1 MRVFN
6 PLSCKGLF
14 FIFAVCLLFLCL
26 MGGSQAMAKDT
37 LTLAVKGEPDEG
49 YDPTLGWGRYGA
61 PLFQSTLL
69 RRDEN
74 LNIVNDLATG
84 RSLSE
89 DGLVWDVTIRD
100 DAKFSDGTALTA
112 EDVAYTFNTAAKSG
126 GKVDL
131 VNLDKAEA
139 TGKYTVRLTL
149 KKRDTTFINRLI
161 SLGIVP
167 KAAHGPGYARKP
179 VGSGPYMMVEWN
191 EGQQMIAQVNPH
203 YYGET
208 PYFKKLVFLFTDE
221 DTSFA
226 AAKAG
231 KVDVVVVPQAL
242 AVQTIP
248 GMVLHPV
255 KSVDNRGLMFPCV
268 PDEGKVTDKGAPIGN
283 NVTADPAVRKAVNVA
298 IDREVLVK
306 GVLEGFGRPAYGPC
320 DGLPW
325 DNAAANKFKDGDP
338 EAARKFLADAG
349 WKDTD
354 GDGIVEKDGV
364 KAEFTVIYPA
374 GRSIRQY
381 LALAV
386 ADMLKPVGIRAVV
399 EGKRSW
405 DEIKHLM
412 HSCVIV
418 FGWGAHD
425 PIEIYQLY
433 SSHHMGE
440 GWNDPGFYKN
450 PKVDE
455 YMDAA
460 ISAESYEASLPLWKK
475 SQWDGT
481 TGSNTKGDAPW
492 AWMVNLDH
500 TYFISEHLDVGVSQ
514 VEPHGHGWPI
524 TANIQKWTWKD

>member
-1 MRVFN
+1 MHVPKRLSVGRSLAILAAGLIVF
-6 PLSCKGLF
+6 C
-14 FIFAVCLLFLCL
+14 
-26 MGGSQAMAKDT
+26 AMAASPALARDT
-37 LTLAVKGEPDEG
+37 LTLAVKGEPDDG
-49 YDPTLGWGRYGA
+49 YDPTLGWGRYGS

-69 RRDEN
+69 KRDEN
-74 LNIVNDLATG
+74 LNIVNDLAT
-84 RSLSE
+84 SAALSA
-89 DGLVWDVTIRD
+89 DGLAWSVAIRE
-100 DAKFSDGTALTA
+100 DAKFSDGTPLTA
-112 EDVAYTFNTAAKSG
+112 EDVAYTFNTAAKAG

-131 VNLDKAEA
+131 INLDKAEA
-139 TGKYTVRLTL
+139 TGKYAVEFTL
-149 KKRDTTFINRLI
+149 GKRDTTFINRLI

-191 EGQQMIAQVNPH
+191 EGQQMIAEANPH
-203 YYGET
+203 YYGRK
-208 PYFKKLVFLFTDE
+208 PFFKRLVFLFTDE

-248 GMVLHPV
+248 GMTLHPV
-255 KSVDNRGLMFPCV
+255 KSVDNRGLMFPTV
-268 PDEGKVTDKGAPIGN
+268 PDTGKTTDKGAPIGN
-283 NVTADPAVRKAVNVA
+283 DVTADLAIRRAVNVA
-298 IDREVLVK
+298 IDRNVLVS

-325 DNAAANKFKDGDP
+325 DNPENKIKDGDP
-338 EAARKFLADAG
+338 EAARKILADAG

-354 GDGIVEKDGV
+354 GDGIVEKDGL

-381 LALAV
+381 LALAC
-386 ADMLKPVGIRAVV
+386 ADMLKKIGINAKV

-425 PIEIYQLY
+425 PIEVYQLY
-433 SSHHMGE
+433 SSHHAGD
-440 GWNDPGFYKN
+440 GWNNPGYYTN
-450 PKVDE
+450 AKVDE
-455 YMDAA
+455 YLDGA
-460 ISAESYEASLPLWKK
+460 ISAPGYEASLELWKK
-475 SQWDGT
+475 AQWDGE
-481 TGSNTKGDAPW
+481 TGSNAHGDAPW
-492 AWMVNLDH
+492 AWLVNLEH
-500 TYFISEHLDVGVSQ
+500 TYFISNHLDVGVSQ

>member
-1 MRVFN
+1 MHIFLRSRSCRLVLAFMAGFLLLAVFAA
-6 PLSCKGLF
+6 PPVL
-14 FIFAVCLLFLCL
+14 
-26 MGGSQAMAKDT
+26 AKDT
-37 LTLAVKGEPDEG
+37 LTLAVKGEPDDG
-49 YDPTLGWGRYGA
+49 YDPTLGWGRYGN

-69 RRDEN
+69 KRDEN
-74 LNIVNDLATG
+74 LNIVNELATAAT
-84 RSLSE
+84 LSA
-89 DGLVWDVTIRD
+89 DGLTWDVTLRED
-100 DAKFSDGTALTA
+100 VQFSDGSALTA
-112 EDVAYTFNTAAKSG
+112 EDVAYTFTTAANSG

-131 VNLDKAEA
+131 INMDKAEA
-139 TGKYTVRLTL
+139 TGQYAVRITL

-167 KAAHGPGYARKP
+167 KAVHGPGYARKP
-179 VGSGPYMMVEWN
+179 VGSGPYRLVEWN
-191 EGQQMIAQVNPH
+191 EGQQMIAEVNPH
-203 YYGET
+203 YFGEA
-208 PYFKKLVFLFTDE
+208 PYFKRLVFLFTDE

-231 KVDVVVVPQAL
+231 QVDIVVVPQAL
-242 AVQTIP
+242 AVQTVP

-268 PDEGKVTDKGAPIGN
+268 PDEGRKTDKGAPIGN
-283 NVTADPAVRKAVNVA
+283 NVTCDLAIRKAVNVA
-298 IDREVLVK
+298 IDRDLLVK
-306 GVLEGFGRPAYGPC
+306 GVLEGFGRPAFGPC

-325 DNAAANKFKDGDP
+325 DNPENAIKDGDAD
-338 EAARKFLADAG
+338 AARKLLADAG

-354 GDGIVEKDGV
+354 GDGIVEKNGV

-374 GRSIRQY
+374 DRAIRQY

-386 ADMLKPVGIRAVV
+386 ADMLKPIGIHAIV

-412 HSCVIV
+412 HSNVIV

-425 PIEIYQLY
+425 PIEVYQLY
-433 SSHHMGE
+433 SSHHAGD
-440 GWNDPGFYKN
+440 GWNNPGYYTN
-450 PKVDE
+450 AKVDE
-455 YMDAA
+455 YLDAA
-460 ISAESYEASLPLWKK
+460 ISAESFEASLDLWKK
-475 SQWDGT
+475 AQWDGT
-481 TGSNTKGDAPW
+481 IGSDAHGDAPW
-492 AWMVNLDH
+492 AWMVNLEH